1 MTVDWEKSNTRIII
15 VCLLKEIKEIKIV
28 NISKKKKKEI
38 KENILAMV
46 SPECDLNLKKILFW
60 LEGFLSQ
67 QVEIGLDMTRKLR
80 RKWLI

>member
-15 VCLLKEIKEIKIV
+15 VCLLKERKEIKIV

-46 SPECDLNLKKILFW
+46 SPECDLN
-60 LEGFLSQ
+60 
-67 QVEIGLDMTRKLR
+67 
-80 RKWLI
+80 

>member
-15 VCLLKEIKEIKIV
+15 VCLSKEIKEIKIV
-28 NISKKKKKEI
+28 NISKKKI

-46 SPECDLNLKKILFW
+46 SSACDLNRKKIPFW

-67 QVEIGLDMTRKLR
+67 QVEIGLDMTKKLH